1 MFPDYT
7 LFVVL
12 ISIHVRMHMMS
23 ERSREKFSL
32 QRMNGMIWLYGFSYF
47 SSIIAASRLYT
58 LLLWSPY
65 RRWWRRLVVR
75 MSHVLSLLLA
85 DRKLVSFPALSFDS
99 IEPEGCSDIKLGAYG
114 KYALSIVTPKAI
126 ISAATSIV
134 ERRLPCW
141 LYIG

>member
-1 MFPDYT
+1 M
-7 LFVVL
+7 
-12 ISIHVRMHMMS
+12 
-23 ERSREKFSL
+23 
-32 QRMNGMIWLYGFSYF
+32 
-47 SSIIAASRLYT
+47 
-58 LLLWSPY
+58 
-65 RRWWRRLVVR
+65 R

-141 LYIG
+141 LYIREVIGLEPADPTEDTGVRAS

>member
-12 ISIHVRMHMMS
+12 ISIHVRMHMMA
-23 ERSREKFSL
+23 ERSSEKFSL

-47 SSIIAASRLYT
+47 SAIIAASRLYT

-141 LYIG
+141 LYIR